1 MSLIGALGAVFSSRV
16 RTAHPTNLD
25 VMPNIGD
32 YSGKP
37 DVVKVARP
45 VWNWGKAVK
54 ALPIAT
60 AHYKLTV

>member
-1 MSLIGALGAVFSSRV
+1 V
-16 RTAHPTNLD
+16 RNAHPTNLD

-37 DVVKVARP
+37 DAVKVARP

-60 AHYKLTV
+60 AHYKLTF